1 MNQMKAID
9 AEAQPAAN
17 VEVIETKPPR
27 NVKRWAIMLAVPLLL
42 LVVGGYF
49 WITSGRS
56 VSTDNAYVK
65 QDIVS
70 VSTQINGPVVEVFVR
85 ENQHVNR
92 GDPLYRI
99 DPGTAQVALLQ
110 AQAQLSAAELQTRQL
125 GVAAAGTGGDITGA
139 SANLAIMRR
148 ALARQQALINRGFT
162 TRSDYDDA
170 VNEVTK
176 AQTQLADARA
186 QAANAN
192 AAIAPAG
199 SQPQIAAARAAIAKA
214 QLDLTRG
221 LVRAPESGIVANSDR
236 LLVGQAAITGVAML
250 SIVKDKAGWVE
261 ANFKEG
267 DLAKM
272 QVGQPATLKFD
283 AYPGL
288 KVRGHVCSIGA
299 GTGSEFS
306 VLPAQNANGN
316 WVKVTQR
323 VPVRLCF
330 DEKPARQM
338 IAGLSAQVEV
348 DLQTKR

>member
-1 MNQMKAID
+1 MNQMKSIT
-9 AEAQPAAN
+9 AEAEAAAK
-17 VEVIETKPPR
+17 VTEAKPPR
-27 NVKRWAIMLAVPLLL
+27 NVKRLAFMLSVPLLIL
-42 LVVGGYF
+42 IVGGYF
-49 WITSGRS
+49 WLTSGRS

-125 GVAAAGTGGDITGA
+125 GVAAVGTGGDITGA
-139 SANLAIMRR
+139 TANLAIQRR
-148 ALARQQALINRGFT
+148 ALARQQALLGRGFT

-170 VNEVTK
+170 VSEVTK

-192 AAIAPAG
+192 AAIATTG
-199 SQPQIAAARAAIAKA
+199 NQPQIAAARAAIAKA

-250 SIVKDKAGWVE
+250 SIVKDKGGWVE

-267 DLAKM
+267 DLARM
-272 QVGQPATLKFD
+272 QVGQKATLKFD

-288 KVRGHVCSIGA
+288 KVRGHVASIGA

-323 VPVRLCF
+323 VPVRVAF
-330 DEKPARQM
+330 DEVPARAM
-338 IAGLSAQVEV
+338 IAGLSADAEV
-348 DLQTKR
+348 NLQTTR

>member
-1 MNQMKAID
+1 MNQMKAI
-9 AEAQPAAN
+9 PAPADTP
-17 VEVIETKPPR
+17 VESEVVETGPAR
-27 NVKRWAIMLAVPLLL
+27 NVKRWAIMLGVPLLL

-49 WITSGRS
+49 WLTSGRS

-99 DPGTAQVALLQ
+99 DPGSAEVALLQ
-110 AQAQLSAAELQTRQL
+110 AQAQLAAAELQTRQL
-125 GVAAAGTGGDITGA
+125 GVAAAGTSGDITGA
-139 SANLAIMRR
+139 TANLAIQRR
-148 ALARQQALINRGFT
+148 ALARQQALLGRGFT
-162 TRSDYDDA
+162 TRSAYDDA
-170 VNEVTK
+170 VSEVTK

-192 AAIAPAG
+192 AAISPTG
-199 SQPQIAAARAAIAKA
+199 NQPQIAAARAAIAKA

-250 SIVKDKAGWVE
+250 SIVKDKGGWVE

-272 QVGQPATLKFD
+272 QVGQKATLKFD

-288 KVRGHVCSIGA
+288 KVRGHVASIGA

-323 VPVRLCF
+323 VPVRVAF
-330 DEKPARQM
+330 DEVPSRAM
-338 IAGLSAQVEV
+338 IAGLSADAEV
-348 DLQTKR
+348 DLRTAR

>member
-1 MNQMKAID
+1 VNQMKTIT
-9 AEAQPAAN
+9 AEADAP
-17 VEVIETKPPR
+17 VEVTETKPPR
-27 NVKRWAIMLAVPLLL
+27 NLKRLALMVSVPLLIL
-42 LVVGGYF
+42 IVGGYF
-49 WITSGRS
+49 WLTSGRS

-125 GVAAAGTGGDITGA
+125 GVAAAGTGGDIVGA
-139 SANLAIMRR
+139 TANLSIMRR
-148 ALARQQALINRGFT
+148 ALGRQQSLLNRGFT
-162 TRSDYDDA
+162 TRSAYDDA
-170 VNEVTK
+170 VNEVQK
-176 AQTQLADARA
+176 AETQLADARA
-186 QAANAN
+186 KAANAG
-192 AAIAPAG
+192 AAVAPAG

-221 LVRAPESGIVANSDR
+221 LVRAPESGTVTNSDR
-236 LLVGQAAITGVAML
+236 LLIGQAAITGVAML
-250 SIVKDKAGWVE
+250 SIVKDHGGWVE

-288 KVRGHVCSIGA
+288 KLRSHVCSIGSA
-299 GTGSEFS
+299 TGSETS

-323 VPVRLCF
+323 VPVRVCF
-330 DEKPARQM
+330 DEKPSRTM